1 MSINGTQSTAAASAG
16 VAKPK
21 ILASRRASAE
31 AGDLGWLTRLA
42 RLVPGCRALG
52 IAERGV
58 EPELAPEDGEP
69 ADWVAPEDC
78 TVWLPRTDEA
88 EPGLAA
94 VSVPLGE
101 DGAQHLCAA
110 VHASRRDSAHCVLA
124 RLAEVL
130 ASDTSI
136 ARLLRRGHPE
146 LTLLGRA
153 LDGLDQ
159 PAFLFSRTGVPVMAN
174 AAGHRAFDG
183 CPSWLYAHLAEPEA
197 DLSRAAEVTAI
208 DVGGLPL
215 LLVAPRPDGPDAAL
229 FWREQ
234 YDLSP
239 ALAKVAGLLAA
250 GRSDRE
256 IADRTGLTYNS
267 VRTYVRRIYGR
278 LNVGSRAELARL
290 AYGGRTAV
298 S

>member
-1 MSINGTQSTAAASAG
+1 MARIAG
-16 VAKPK
+16 VNIPVQKHTVIALQAIYGVGPTRAREICERAGVDPAAKVRD
-21 ILASRRASAE
+21 LAEGQVE
-31 AGDLGWLTRLA
+31 AWLA
-42 RLVPGCRALG
+42 R
-52 IAERGV
+52 
-58 EPELAPEDGEP
+58 
-69 ADWVAPEDC
+69 EDC
-78 TVWLPRTDEA
+78 TVWLPRPDDS
-88 EPGLAA
+88 EPGLTT
-94 VSVPLGE
+94 VSVALDPDARQL
-101 DGAQHLCAA
+101 LCAA
-110 VHASRRDSAHCVLA
+110 VHPTRRASALDVLE
-124 RLAEVL
+124 RLAAVL
-130 ASDTSI
+130 EQDTAI

-159 PAFLFSRTGVPVMAN
+159 PAFLFTRTGVPVMAN

-183 CPSWLYAHLAEPEA
+183 CPAWVHAHLAEPET

-239 ALAKVAGLLAA
+239 ALARVAGLLAA

-256 IADRTGLTYNS
+256 ISERTGLTYNS
-267 VRTYVRRIYGR
+267 VRTYVRRIYSR
-278 LNVGSRAELARL
+278 LDVGSRTELARL
-290 AYGGRTAV
+290 AYGGRPAV